1 MGSIHNG
8 QLIEGYRH
16 VAGEVQFLSQA
27 NEDGLFLSP
36 AFLTPEGTLAW
47 AAQCITSII
56 SILGPEIILLSCRLI
71 VRIEDLVKELEKYI
85 PRKYIPEIVQIDSV
99 KDYMLLGQMILCT
112 EAVEH
117 HK

>member
-1 MGSIHNG
+1 
-8 QLIEGYRH
+8 
-16 VAGEVQFLSQA
+16 
-27 NEDGLFLSP
+27 
-36 AFLTPEGTLAW
+36 
-47 AAQCITSII
+47 
-56 SILGPEIILLSCRLI
+56 
-71 VRIEDLVKELEKYI
+71 VKELEKYI